1 MDAGIIRLIPT
12 LDQVSVQLGRV
23 IERSQGR
30 EALRDAHDTLEQ
42 RVEERT
48 EELFRAKEAVE
59 LADHA
64 KTELLAN
71 MSHELRTPLNAIKFN
86 KPQGRVTVRVSV
98 NKSGRM
104 VVAIRDTGIGIDPE
118 NMPKILQKFGQVESS
133 FARRQDGMGLGLT
146 IVQMIAELHQAEF
159 TLKSQPDKG
168 TTATVV
174 FPKKRVIG

>member
-104 VVAIRDTGIGIDPE
+104 VVAIRDTGICIDPE
-118 NMPKILQKFGQVESS
+118 NMPKFYRNS
-133 FARRQDGMGLGLT
+133 ARSNPALPAGRTAWGL
-146 IVQMIAELHQAEF
+146 V
-159 TLKSQPDKG
+159 SPSC
-168 TTATVV
+168 
-174 FPKKRVIG
+174 R